1 MGHPQILQ
9 VIRPQVV
16 ILVGQKRSYFH
27 CRLDTY
33 KFHQRP
39 LMIQMTLM
47 TLTDFP
53 CKAVLVTIFDG
64 EISEIMFSQI
74 SVKIGSVMAISIQ
87 DKSELPTF
95 QAL

>member
-1 MGHPQILQ
+1 M
-9 VIRPQVV
+9 
-16 ILVGQKRSYFH
+16 
-27 CRLDTY
+27 
-33 KFHQRP
+33 
-39 LMIQMTLM
+39 
-47 TLTDFP
+47 
-53 CKAVLVTIFDG
+53 VLVTIFDG